1 MVFTEEL
8 LEADL
13 ATASR
18 VASETI
24 PDIVVALDQLVPRIT
39 SGTDRTILRRYVV
52 FVDAAAQAL
61 TALPARRSGNSPS
74 SAVVYRLLRRDNVEL
89 PWVAPSPDGLGI
101 VTALVDRLRGVVA
114 GLPQQCVQARRD
126 IDDDQ
131 FNWFMKAIAEIE
143 YEQELAS
150 PLRRAMT
157 TLDLSS
163 AEVADLMGVTRQAVD
178 KWLLSGPPS
187 ERMGKIGVIAE
198 ISDVLR
204 YRLRAG
210 MPAVVARREADAY
223 GGRSMLDLIA
233 GDEHEWLLQSV
244 NESFDFARVA

>member
-1 MVFTEEL
+1 MVSTEEL

-18 VASETI
+18 AVSEEI
-24 PDIVVALDQLVPRIT
+24 PDIVAALDQLVPRIT

-52 FVDAAAQAL
+52 FVDAAAQVL
-61 TALPARRSGNSPS
+61 TALPILHSENSPS
-74 SAVVYRLLRRDNVEL
+74 AAVVYQLLRRDTVEL

-114 GLPQQCVQARRD
+114 GLPQQCVQARGN

-131 FNWFMKAIAEIE
+131 FNWFMKAIADIE
-143 YEQELAS
+143 FEQELAS

-163 AEVADLMGVTRQAVD
+163 ADVAELMGVTRQAVD
-178 KWLLSGPPS
+178 KWLLSGPPA
-187 ERMGKIGVIAE
+187 ERMSKIGTVAE

-210 MPAVVARREADAY
+210 MPAVVARRGADAY

-233 GDEHEWLLQSV
+233 QDEHEWLLQSV

>member
-1 MVFTEEL
+1 MVSTEEL

-18 VASETI
+18 AVSETI
-24 PDIVVALDQLVPRIT
+24 PDIVAALDQLVPRIT
-39 SGTDRTILRRYVV
+39 SGTDRTMLRRYVV

-61 TALPARRSGNSPS
+61 TALPILHSENSPS
-74 SAVVYRLLRRDNVEL
+74 STVVYQLLRRHTVEL

-114 GLPQQCVQARRD
+114 GLPQQCVQVRPA
-126 IDDDQ
+126 IDEDQ
-131 FNWFMKAIAEIE
+131 FNWFIKAIADIE
-143 YEQELAS
+143 FEQELAS

-163 AEVADLMGVTRQAVD
+163 ADVAELMGVTRQAVD
-178 KWLLSGPPS
+178 KWILSGPPA

-210 MPAVVARREADAY
+210 MPAVVARRSADAY

-233 GDEHEWLLQSV
+233 QDEHEWLLQSV